1 MMFCA
6 LFSQSVP
13 DSLIIEVVKGERV
26 KELFFCLV
34 AIRED
39 FLVRLLVDIRLVP
52 SNSWSNEH
60 IRGPA
65 QAVAYIVNVV
75 NLATWVL
82 GNEQP

>member
-1 MMFCA
+1 MIH
-6 LFSQSVP
+6 
-13 DSLIIEVVKGERV
+13 SLIIEVVKSERV
-26 KELFFCLV
+26 KELLFFCLV

-39 FLVRLLVDIRLVP
+39 FLVGLPVDISLVP